1 METTERF
8 EKYVGQVFDGRYRI
22 QKIIGI
28 GGMAVVFEAED
39 FVMKRTVALKLLK
52 DEINNDVQS
61 VKRFINE
68 SRAVAMLN
76 HPNIVAIYDVTVK
89 DTEKYIVMEN
99 IRGITLKSY
108 MNRKGVLNIKEALSY
123 TEQIL
128 MALEHAHSKGIIH
141 RDIKPQ
147 NIMLLRNGTIK
158 VADFGIAKL
167 PDVNE
172 PQQDGQKKKAIGT
185 VYYISP
191 EQAVGKA
198 IDARSDLYSLGV
210 MLYEMVT
217 GKLPFNAEKPLSV
230 AMMQVHEKP
239 VPPSKL
245 NAAVPKGVEQ
255 LILCAMEKDPEKRYQ
270 DAKDMLR
277 AVTQLKNNPHAN
289 IKPPRKR
296 GEKEKEKKKER
307 QSHSMLPVIAG
318 VATAFMISF
327 SIAAFY
333 IFSQLITADEAQ
345 SAKEIE
351 VRDFVGMVW
360 SDTFA
365 QELDEKYYTFQI
377 EYQYSETEE
386 RGTILSQDPP
396 AGQSRKVIEGEQNC
410 AVVLYVS
417 QGCDEFPL
425 DDYTMEENRAV
436 RLELEERGLQYE
448 IVEQY
453 HDTILEGYVISTSPA
468 KGEMVRAGKTDSHSG
483 TMAGDKV
490 TLYVSKGQEIKET
503 QVPDLVGL
511 GEADAMRKLLESNL
525 ALGKVT
531 YVESELPNGTV
542 ISQSKNPLTTVPI
555 GSTKIDLT
563 VSLGKDS

>member
-1 METTERF
+1 MEATQRF

-61 VKRFINE
+61 VRRFINE

-89 DTEKYIVMEN
+89 DDLKYIVMEN

-108 MNRKGVLNIKEALSY
+108 MNRKGVLNVKEALSF

-172 PQQDGQKKKAIGT
+172 TQEEQNKKAIGT

-191 EQAVGKA
+191 EQASGKP

-217 GKLPFNAEKPLSV
+217 GRLPFRSEQLLNV
-230 AMMQVHEKP
+230 AKMQVNEKP
-239 VPPSKL
+239 VPPSKR

-255 LILCAMEKDPEKRYQ
+255 LILCAMEKDPAKRFQ
-270 DAKDMLR
+270 SAKEMLR
-277 AVTQLKNNPHAN
+277 VVTQLKNNPQAN
-289 IKPPRKR
+289 IKLLKHKP
-296 GEKEKEKKKER
+296 EKDKKKRPER
-307 QSHSMLPVIAG
+307 QSRSMLPVIAG
-318 VATAFMISF
+318 VATAFLITF

-333 IFSQLITADEAQ
+333 VFSQLIIGDEDSQAQ
-345 SAKEIE
+345 EIS
-351 VRDFVGMVW
+351 VRDFVGMTW
-360 SDTFA
+360 SDAFA
-365 QELDEKYYTFQI
+365 KDVGEDYYTFEVQ
-377 EYQYSETEE
+377 YQFSETEE
-386 RGTILSQDPP
+386 KGKILSQEPK
-396 AGQSRKVIEGEQNC
+396 AGESRKVIPGEQSC
-410 AVVLYVS
+410 KVTLYVS
-417 QGCDEFPL
+417 QGVDEFPL
-425 DDYTMEENRAV
+425 DDYSIEEYREV
-436 RLELEERGLQYE
+436 ELALDSRGLNYTVE
-448 IVEQY
+448 EQY
-453 HDTILEGYVISTSPA
+453 HDTIISGYVISTSPA
-468 KGEMVRAGKTDSHSG
+468 AGSSVK
-483 TMAGDKV
+483 AGDTI
-490 TLYVSKGQEIKET
+490 TLYVSLGQEVRNTI
-503 QVPDLVGL
+503 VPNVVGMGEREAMHTLL
-511 GEADAMRKLLESNL
+511 GNNIS
-525 ALGKVT
+525 LGKVT
-531 YVESELPNGTV
+531 YQQSDLPEGTV
-542 ISQSKNPLTTVPI
+542 ISQSKNPLTEVPI
-555 GSTKIDLT
+555 GSTKIDLV
-563 VSLGKDS
+563 VSAGNGTT

>member
-1 METTERF
+1 MEATQRF

-61 VKRFINE
+61 VRRFINE

-89 DTEKYIVMEN
+89 DDLKYIVMEN

-108 MNRKGVLNIKEALSY
+108 MNRKGVLNVKEALSF

-128 MALEHAHSKGIIH
+128 MALEHPHSKGIIH

-172 PQQDGQKKKAIGT
+172 TQEEQNKKAIGT

-191 EQAVGKA
+191 EQASGKP

-217 GKLPFNAEKPLSV
+217 GRLPFRSEQLLNV
-230 AMMQVHEKP
+230 AKMQVNEKP
-239 VPPSKL
+239 VPPSKR

-255 LILCAMEKDPEKRYQ
+255 LILCAMEKDPAKRFQ
-270 DAKDMLR
+270 SAKEMLR
-277 AVTQLKNNPHAN
+277 VVTQLKNNPQAN
-289 IKPPRKR
+289 IKLLKHKP
-296 GEKEKEKKKER
+296 EKDKKKRPER
-307 QSHSMLPVIAG
+307 QSRSMLPVIAG
-318 VATAFMISF
+318 VATAFLITF

-333 IFSQLITADEAQ
+333 VFSQLIIGDEDSQAQ
-345 SAKEIE
+345 EIS
-351 VRDFVGMVW
+351 VRDFVGMTW

-365 QELDEKYYTFQI
+365 KDVGEDYYTFEVQ
-377 EYQYSETEE
+377 YQFSETEE
-386 RGTILSQDPP
+386 KGKILSQEPK
-396 AGQSRKVIEGEQNC
+396 AGESRKVIPGEQSC
-410 AVVLYVS
+410 KVTLYVS
-417 QGCDEFPL
+417 QGVDEFPL
-425 DDYTMEENRAV
+425 DDYSIEEYREV
-436 RLELEERGLQYE
+436 ELALDSRGLNYTVE
-448 IVEQY
+448 EQY
-453 HDTILEGYVISTSPA
+453 HDTIISGYVISTSPA
-468 KGEMVRAGKTDSHSG
+468 AGSSVK
-483 TMAGDKV
+483 AGDTI
-490 TLYVSKGQEIKET
+490 TLYVSLGQEVRNTI
-503 QVPDLVGL
+503 VPNVVGMSEQEAMHTLL
-511 GEADAMRKLLESNL
+511 GNNIS
-525 ALGKVT
+525 LGKVT
-531 YVESELPNGTV
+531 YQQSDLPEGTV
-542 ISQSKNPLTTVPI
+542 ISQSKNPLTEVPI
-555 GSTKIDLT
+555 GSTKIDLV
-563 VSLGKDS
+563 VSAGNGTT

>member
-1 METTERF
+1 MEATQRF

-61 VKRFINE
+61 VRRFINE

-89 DTEKYIVMEN
+89 DDLKYIVMEN

-108 MNRKGVLNIKEALSY
+108 MNRKGVLNVKEALSF

-172 PQQDGQKKKAIGT
+172 TQEEQNKKAIGT

-191 EQAVGKA
+191 EQASGKP

-217 GKLPFNAEKPLSV
+217 GRLPFRSEQLLNV
-230 AMMQVHEKP
+230 AKMQVNEKP
-239 VPPSKL
+239 VPPSKR

-255 LILCAMEKDPEKRYQ
+255 LILCAMEKDPAKRFQ
-270 DAKDMLR
+270 SAKEMLR
-277 AVTQLKNNPHAN
+277 VVTQLKNNPQAN
-289 IKPPRKR
+289 IKLLKHKP
-296 GEKEKEKKKER
+296 EKDKKKRPER
-307 QSHSMLPVIAG
+307 QSRSMLPVIAG
-318 VATAFMISF
+318 VATAFLITF

-333 IFSQLITADEAQ
+333 VFSQLIIGDEDSQAQ
-345 SAKEIE
+345 EIS
-351 VRDFVGMVW
+351 VRDFVGMTW
-360 SDTFA
+360 SDMFA
-365 QELDEKYYTFQI
+365 KDVGEDYYTFEVQ
-377 EYQYSETEE
+377 YQFSETEE
-386 RGTILSQDPP
+386 KGKILSQEPK
-396 AGQSRKVIEGEQNC
+396 AGESRKVIPGEQSC
-410 AVVLYVS
+410 KVTLYVS
-417 QGCDEFPL
+417 QGVDEFPL
-425 DDYTMEENRAV
+425 DDYSIEEYREV
-436 RLELEERGLQYE
+436 ELALDSRGLNYTVE
-448 IVEQY
+448 EQY
-453 HDTILEGYVISTSPA
+453 HDTIISGYVISTSPA
-468 KGEMVRAGKTDSHSG
+468 AGSSVK
-483 TMAGDKV
+483 AGDTI
-490 TLYVSKGQEIKET
+490 TLYVSLGQEVRNTI
-503 QVPDLVGL
+503 VPNVVGMGEREAMHTLL
-511 GEADAMRKLLESNL
+511 GNNIS
-525 ALGKVT
+525 LGKVT
-531 YVESELPNGTV
+531 YQQSDLPEGTV
-542 ISQSKNPLTTVPI
+542 ISQSKNPLTEVPI
-555 GSTKIDLT
+555 GSTKIDLV
-563 VSLGKDS
+563 VSAGNGTT

>member
-1 METTERF
+1 MEATQRF

-61 VKRFINE
+61 VRRFINE

-89 DTEKYIVMEN
+89 DDLKYIVMEN

-108 MNRKGVLNIKEALSY
+108 MNRKGVLNVKEALSF

-172 PQQDGQKKKAIGT
+172 TQEEQNKKAIGT

-191 EQAVGKA
+191 EQASGKP

-217 GKLPFNAEKPLSV
+217 GRLPFRSEQLLNV
-230 AMMQVHEKP
+230 AKMQVNEKP
-239 VPPSKL
+239 VPPSKR

-255 LILCAMEKDPEKRYQ
+255 LILCAMEKDPAKRFQ
-270 DAKDMLR
+270 SAKEMLR
-277 AVTQLKNNPHAN
+277 VVTQLKNNPQAN
-289 IKPPRKR
+289 IKLLKHKP
-296 GEKEKEKKKER
+296 EKDKKKRPER
-307 QSHSMLPVIAG
+307 QSRSMLPVIAG
-318 VATAFMISF
+318 VATAFLITF

-333 IFSQLITADEAQ
+333 VFSQLIIGDEDSQAQ
-345 SAKEIE
+345 EIS
-351 VRDFVGMVW
+351 VRDFVGMTW
-360 SDTFA
+360 SDAFA
-365 QELDEKYYTFQI
+365 QDVGEDYYTFEVQ
-377 EYQYSETEE
+377 YQFSETEE
-386 RGTILSQDPP
+386 KGKILSQEPK
-396 AGQSRKVIEGEQNC
+396 AGESRKVIPGEQFC
-410 AVVLYVS
+410 QVTLYVS
-417 QGCDEFPL
+417 QGVDEFPL
-425 DDYTMEENRAV
+425 DDYSIEEYREV
-436 RLELEERGLQYE
+436 ELALDSRGLNYTVE
-448 IVEQY
+448 EQY
-453 HDTILEGYVISTSPA
+453 HDTIISGYVISTSPA
-468 KGEMVRAGKTDSHSG
+468 AGSSVK
-483 TMAGDKV
+483 AGDTI
-490 TLYVSKGQEIKET
+490 TLYVSLGQEVRNTI
-503 QVPDLVGL
+503 VPNVVGMGEREAMHTLL
-511 GEADAMRKLLESNL
+511 GNNIS
-525 ALGKVT
+525 LGKVT
-531 YVESELPNGTV
+531 YQQSDLPEGTV
-542 ISQSKNPLTTVPI
+542 ISQSKNPLTEVPI
-555 GSTKIDLT
+555 GSTKIDLV
-563 VSLGKDS
+563 VSAGNGTT

>member
-1 METTERF
+1 MEATQRF

-61 VKRFINE
+61 VRRFINE

-89 DTEKYIVMEN
+89 DDLKYIVMEN

-108 MNRKGVLNIKEALSY
+108 MNRKGVLNVKEALSF

-172 PQQDGQKKKAIGT
+172 TQEEQNKKAIGT

-191 EQAVGKA
+191 EQASGKP

-217 GKLPFNAEKPLSV
+217 GRLPFRSEQLLNV
-230 AMMQVHEKP
+230 AKMQVNEKP
-239 VPPSKL
+239 VPPSKR

-255 LILCAMEKDPEKRYQ
+255 LILCAMEKDPAKRFQ
-270 DAKDMLR
+270 SAKEMLR
-277 AVTQLKNNPHAN
+277 VVSQLKNNPQAN
-289 IKPPRKR
+289 IKLLKHKP
-296 GEKEKEKKKER
+296 EKDKKKRPER
-307 QSHSMLPVIAG
+307 QSRSMLPVIAG
-318 VATAFMISF
+318 VATAFLITF

-333 IFSQLITADEAQ
+333 VFSQLIIGDEDSQAQ
-345 SAKEIE
+345 EIS
-351 VRDFVGMVW
+351 VRDFVGMTW

-365 QELDEKYYTFQI
+365 KDVGEDYYTFEVQ
-377 EYQYSETEE
+377 YQFSETEE
-386 RGTILSQDPP
+386 KGKILSQEPK
-396 AGQSRKVIEGEQNC
+396 AGESRKVIPGEQFC
-410 AVVLYVS
+410 QVTLYVS
-417 QGCDEFPL
+417 QGVDEFKLEDYSIEEYREVELAL
-425 DDYTMEENRAV
+425 DS
-436 RLELEERGLQYE
+436 RGLNYTVE
-448 IVEQY
+448 EQY
-453 HDTILEGYVISTSPA
+453 HDTIISGYVISTSPA
-468 KGEMVRAGKTDSHSG
+468 AGSSVK
-483 TMAGDKV
+483 AGDTI
-490 TLYVSKGQEIKET
+490 TLYVSLGQEVRNTI
-503 QVPDLVGL
+503 VPNVVGMGEREAMHTLL
-511 GEADAMRKLLESNL
+511 GNNIS
-525 ALGKVT
+525 LGKVT
-531 YVESELPNGTV
+531 YQQSDLPEGTV
-542 ISQSKNPLTTVPI
+542 ISQSKNPLTEVPI
-555 GSTKIDLT
+555 GSTKIDLV
-563 VSLGKDS
+563 VSAGNGTT

>member
-1 METTERF
+1 MEATQRF

-61 VKRFINE
+61 VRRFINE

-89 DTEKYIVMEN
+89 DDLKYIVMEN

-108 MNRKGVLNIKEALSY
+108 MNRKGVLNVKEALSF

-172 PQQDGQKKKAIGT
+172 TQEEQNKKAIGT

-191 EQAVGKA
+191 EQASGKP

-217 GKLPFNAEKPLSV
+217 GRLPFRSEQLLNV
-230 AMMQVHEKP
+230 AKMQVNEKP
-239 VPPSKL
+239 VPPSKR

-255 LILCAMEKDPEKRYQ
+255 LILCAMEKDPAKRFQ
-270 DAKDMLR
+270 SAKEMLR
-277 AVTQLKNNPHAN
+277 VVTQLKNNPQAN
-289 IKPPRKR
+289 IKLLKHKP
-296 GEKEKEKKKER
+296 EKDKKKRPER
-307 QSHSMLPVIAG
+307 QSRSMLPVIAG
-318 VATAFMISF
+318 VATAFLITF

-333 IFSQLITADEAQ
+333 VFSQLIIGDEDSQAQ
-345 SAKEIE
+345 EIS
-351 VRDFVGMVW
+351 VRDFVGMTW
-360 SDTFA
+360 SDAFA
-365 QELDEKYYTFQI
+365 QDVGEDYYTFEVQ
-377 EYQYSETEE
+377 YQFSETEE
-386 RGTILSQDPP
+386 KGKILSQEPK
-396 AGQSRKVIEGEQNC
+396 AGESRKVIPGEQFC
-410 AVVLYVS
+410 QVTLYVS
-417 QGCDEFPL
+417 QGVDEFKLEDYSIEEYREVELAL
-425 DDYTMEENRAV
+425 DS
-436 RLELEERGLQYE
+436 RGLNYTVE
-448 IVEQY
+448 EQY
-453 HDTILEGYVISTSPA
+453 HDTIISGYVISTSPA
-468 KGEMVRAGKTDSHSG
+468 AGSSVK
-483 TMAGDKV
+483 AGDTI
-490 TLYVSKGQEIKET
+490 TLYVSLGQEVRNTI
-503 QVPDLVGL
+503 VPNVVGMGEREAMHTLL
-511 GEADAMRKLLESNL
+511 GNNIS
-525 ALGKVT
+525 LGKVT
-531 YVESELPNGTV
+531 YQQSDLPEGTV
-542 ISQSKNPLTTVPI
+542 ISQSKNPLTEVPI
-555 GSTKIDLT
+555 GSTKIDLV
-563 VSLGKDS
+563 VSAGNSTT

>member
-1 METTERF
+1 MEATQRF

-61 VKRFINE
+61 VRRFINE

-89 DTEKYIVMEN
+89 DDLKYIVMEN

-108 MNRKGVLNIKEALSY
+108 MNRKGVLNVKEALSF

-172 PQQDGQKKKAIGT
+172 TQEEQNKKAIGT

-191 EQAVGKA
+191 EQASGKP

-217 GKLPFNAEKPLSV
+217 GRLPFRSEQLLNV
-230 AMMQVHEKP
+230 AKMQVNEKP
-239 VPPSKL
+239 VPPSKR

-255 LILCAMEKDPEKRYQ
+255 LILCAMEKDPAKRFQ
-270 DAKDMLR
+270 SAKEMLR
-277 AVTQLKNNPHAN
+277 VVTQLKNNPQAN
-289 IKPPRKR
+289 IKLLKHKP
-296 GEKEKEKKKER
+296 EKDKKKRPER
-307 QSHSMLPVIAG
+307 QSRSMLPVIAG
-318 VATAFMISF
+318 VATAFLITF

-333 IFSQLITADEAQ
+333 VFSQLIIGDEDSQAQ
-345 SAKEIE
+345 EIS
-351 VRDFVGMVW
+351 VRDFVGMTW

-365 QELDEKYYTFQI
+365 KDVGEDYYTFEVQ
-377 EYQYSETEE
+377 YQFNETEE
-386 RGTILSQDPP
+386 KGKILSQEPK
-396 AGQSRKVIEGEQNC
+396 AGESRKVIPGEQSC
-410 AVVLYVS
+410 KVTLYVS
-417 QGCDEFPL
+417 QGVDEFPL
-425 DDYTMEENRAV
+425 DDYSIEEYREV
-436 RLELEERGLQYE
+436 ELALDSRGLNYTVE
-448 IVEQY
+448 EQY
-453 HDTILEGYVISTSPA
+453 HDTIISGYVISTSPA
-468 KGEMVRAGKTDSHSG
+468 AGSSVK
-483 TMAGDKV
+483 AGDTI
-490 TLYVSKGQEIKET
+490 TLYVSLGQEVRNTI
-503 QVPDLVGL
+503 VPDVVGM
-511 GEADAMRKLLESNL
+511 GEQEAMRTLLGNNIS
-525 ALGKVT
+525 LGKVT
-531 YVESELPNGTV
+531 YQQSDLPEGTV
-542 ISQSKNPLTTVPI
+542 ISQSKNPLTEVPI
-555 GSTKIDLT
+555 GSTKIDLV
-563 VSLGKDS
+563 VSAGNGTT

>member
-1 METTERF
+1 MEATQRF

-61 VKRFINE
+61 VRRFINE

-89 DTEKYIVMEN
+89 DDLKYIVMEN

-108 MNRKGVLNIKEALSY
+108 MNRKGVLNVKEALSF

-172 PQQDGQKKKAIGT
+172 TQEEQNKKAIGT

-191 EQAVGKA
+191 EQASGKP
-198 IDARSDLYSLGV
+198 IDARSDSYSLGV

-217 GKLPFNAEKPLSV
+217 GRLPFRSEQLLNV
-230 AMMQVHEKP
+230 AKMQVNEKP
-239 VPPSKL
+239 VPPSKR

-255 LILCAMEKDPEKRYQ
+255 LILCAMEKDPAKRFQ
-270 DAKDMLR
+270 SAKEMLR
-277 AVTQLKNNPHAN
+277 VVTQLKNNPQAN
-289 IKPPRKR
+289 IKLLKHKP
-296 GEKEKEKKKER
+296 EKDKKKRPER
-307 QSHSMLPVIAG
+307 QSRSMLPVIAG
-318 VATAFMISF
+318 VATAFLITF

-333 IFSQLITADEAQ
+333 VFSQLIIGDEDSQAQ
-345 SAKEIE
+345 EIS
-351 VRDFVGMVW
+351 VRDFVGMTW

-365 QELDEKYYTFQI
+365 KDVGEDYYTFEVQ
-377 EYQYSETEE
+377 YQFSETEE
-386 RGTILSQDPP
+386 KGKILSQEPK
-396 AGQSRKVIEGEQNC
+396 AGESRKVIPGEQSC
-410 AVVLYVS
+410 KVTLYVS
-417 QGCDEFPL
+417 QGVDEFPL
-425 DDYTMEENRAV
+425 DDYSIEEYREV
-436 RLELEERGLQYE
+436 ELALDSRGLNYTVE
-448 IVEQY
+448 EQY
-453 HDTILEGYVISTSPA
+453 HDTIISGYVISTSPA
-468 KGEMVRAGKTDSHSG
+468 AGSSVK
-483 TMAGDKV
+483 AGDTI
-490 TLYVSKGQEIKET
+490 TLYVSLGQEVRNTI
-503 QVPDLVGL
+503 VPNVVGMGEREAMHTLL
-511 GEADAMRKLLESNL
+511 GNNIS
-525 ALGKVT
+525 LGKVT
-531 YVESELPNGTV
+531 YQQSDLPEGTV
-542 ISQSKNPLTTVPI
+542 ISQSKNPLTEVPI
-555 GSTKIDLT
+555 GSTKIDLV
-563 VSLGKDS
+563 VSAGNGTT

>member
-1 METTERF
+1 MEATQRF

-61 VKRFINE
+61 VRRFINE

-89 DTEKYIVMEN
+89 DDLKYIVMEN

-108 MNRKGVLNIKEALSY
+108 MNRKGVLNVKEALSF

-172 PQQDGQKKKAIGT
+172 TQEEQNKKAIGT

-191 EQAVGKA
+191 EQASGKP

-217 GKLPFNAEKPLSV
+217 GRLPFRSEQLLNV
-230 AMMQVHEKP
+230 AKMQVNEKP
-239 VPPSKL
+239 VPPSKR

-255 LILCAMEKDPEKRYQ
+255 LILCAMEKDPAKRFQ
-270 DAKDMLR
+270 SAKEMLR
-277 AVTQLKNNPHAN
+277 VVTQLKNNPQAN
-289 IKPPRKR
+289 IKLLKHKP
-296 GEKEKEKKKER
+296 EKDKKKRPER
-307 QSHSMLPVIAG
+307 QSRSMLPVIAG
-318 VATAFMISF
+318 VATAFLITF

-333 IFSQLITADEAQ
+333 VFSQLIIGDEDSQAQ
-345 SAKEIE
+345 EIS
-351 VRDFVGMVW
+351 VRDFVGMTW
-360 SDTFA
+360 SDAFA
-365 QELDEKYYTFQI
+365 QDVGEDYYTFEVQ
-377 EYQYSETEE
+377 YQFSETEE
-386 RGTILSQDPP
+386 KGKILSQEPK
-396 AGQSRKVIEGEQNC
+396 AGESRKVIPGEQFC
-410 AVVLYVS
+410 QVTLYVS
-417 QGCDEFPL
+417 QGVDEFKLEDYSIEEYREVELAL
-425 DDYTMEENRAV
+425 DS
-436 RLELEERGLQYE
+436 RGLNYTVE
-448 IVEQY
+448 EQY
-453 HDTILEGYVISTSPA
+453 HDTIISGYVISTSPA
-468 KGEMVRAGKTDSHSG
+468 AGSSVK
-483 TMAGDKV
+483 AGD
-490 TLYVSKGQEIKET
+490 TIILYVSLGQEVRNTI
-503 QVPDLVGL
+503 VPNVVGMGEREAMHTLL
-511 GEADAMRKLLESNL
+511 GNNIS
-525 ALGKVT
+525 LGKVT
-531 YVESELPNGTV
+531 YQQSDLPEGTV
-542 ISQSKNPLTTVPI
+542 ISQSKNPLTEVPI
-555 GSTKIDLT
+555 GSTKIDLV
-563 VSLGKDS
+563 VSAGNGTT

>member
-1 METTERF
+1 MEATQRF

-61 VKRFINE
+61 VRRFINE

-89 DTEKYIVMEN
+89 DDLKYIVMEN

-108 MNRKGVLNIKEALSY
+108 MNRKGVLNVKEALSF

-172 PQQDGQKKKAIGT
+172 TQEEQNKKAIGT

-191 EQAVGKA
+191 EQASGKP

-217 GKLPFNAEKPLSV
+217 GRLPFRSEQLLNV
-230 AMMQVHEKP
+230 AKMQVNEKP
-239 VPPSKL
+239 VPPSKR

-255 LILCAMEKDPEKRYQ
+255 LILCAMEKDPAKRFQ
-270 DAKDMLR
+270 SAKEMLR
-277 AVTQLKNNPHAN
+277 VVTQLKNNPQAN
-289 IKPPRKR
+289 IKLLKHKP
-296 GEKEKEKKKER
+296 EKDKKKRPER
-307 QSHSMLPVIAG
+307 QSRSMLPVIAG
-318 VATAFMISF
+318 VATAFLITF

-333 IFSQLITADEAQ
+333 VFSQLIIGDEDSQAQ
-345 SAKEIE
+345 EIS
-351 VRDFVGMVW
+351 VRDFVGMTW

-365 QELDEKYYTFQI
+365 KDVGEDYYTFEVQ
-377 EYQYSETEE
+377 YQFSETEE
-386 RGTILSQDPP
+386 KGKILSQEPK
-396 AGQSRKVIEGEQNC
+396 AGESRKVIPGEQSC
-410 AVVLYVS
+410 KVTLYVS
-417 QGCDEFPL
+417 QGVDEFPL
-425 DDYTMEENRAV
+425 DDYSIEEYREV
-436 RLELEERGLQYE
+436 ELALDSRGLNYTVE
-448 IVEQY
+448 EQY
-453 HDTILEGYVISTSPA
+453 HDTIISGYVISTSPA
-468 KGEMVRAGKTDSHSG
+468 AGSSVK
-483 TMAGDKV
+483 AGDTI
-490 TLYVSKGQEIKET
+490 TLYVSLGQEVRNTI
-503 QVPDLVGL
+503 VPNVVGMGEREAMHTLL
-511 GEADAMRKLLESNL
+511 GNNIS
-525 ALGKVT
+525 LGKVT
-531 YVESELPNGTV
+531 YQQSDLPEGTV
-542 ISQSKNPLTTVPI
+542 ISQSKNPLTEVPI
-555 GSTKIDLT
+555 GSTKIDLV
-563 VSLGKDS
+563 VSAGNGTT

>member
-1 METTERF
+1 MEATQRF

-61 VKRFINE
+61 VRRFINE

-89 DTEKYIVMEN
+89 DDLKYIVMEN

-108 MNRKGVLNIKEALSY
+108 MNRKGVLNVKEALSF

-172 PQQDGQKKKAIGT
+172 TQEEQNKKAIGT

-191 EQAVGKA
+191 EQASGKP

-217 GKLPFNAEKPLSV
+217 GRLPFRSEQLLNV
-230 AMMQVHEKP
+230 AKMQVNEKP
-239 VPPSKL
+239 VPPSKR

-255 LILCAMEKDPEKRYQ
+255 LILCAMEKDPAKRFQ
-270 DAKDMLR
+270 SAKEMLR
-277 AVTQLKNNPHAN
+277 VVTQLKNNPQAN
-289 IKPPRKR
+289 IKLLKHKP
-296 GEKEKEKKKER
+296 EKDKKKRPER
-307 QSHSMLPVIAG
+307 QSRSMLPVIAG
-318 VATAFMISF
+318 VATAFLITF

-333 IFSQLITADEAQ
+333 VFSQLIIGDEDSQAQ
-345 SAKEIE
+345 EIS
-351 VRDFVGMVW
+351 VRDFVGMTW

-365 QELDEKYYTFQI
+365 KDVGEDYYTFEVQ
-377 EYQYSETEE
+377 YQFSETEE
-386 RGTILSQDPP
+386 KGKILSQEPK
-396 AGQSRKVIEGEQNC
+396 AGESRKVIPGEQFC
-410 AVVLYVS
+410 QVTLYVS
-417 QGCDEFPL
+417 QGVDEFKLEDYSIEEYREVELAL
-425 DDYTMEENRAV
+425 DS
-436 RLELEERGLQYE
+436 RGLNYTVE
-448 IVEQY
+448 EQY
-453 HDTILEGYVISTSPA
+453 HDTIISGYVISTSPA
-468 KGEMVRAGKTDSHSG
+468 AGSSVK
-483 TMAGDKV
+483 AGDTI
-490 TLYVSKGQEIKET
+490 TLYVSLGQEVRNTI
-503 QVPDLVGL
+503 VPNVVGMGEREAMHTLL
-511 GEADAMRKLLESNL
+511 GNNIS
-525 ALGKVT
+525 LGKVT
-531 YVESELPNGTV
+531 YQQSDLPEGTV
-542 ISQSKNPLTTVPI
+542 ISQSKNPLTEVPI
-555 GSTKIDLT
+555 GSTKIDLV
-563 VSLGKDS
+563 VSAGNGTT

>member
-1 METTERF
+1 MEATQRF

-61 VKRFINE
+61 VRRFINE

-89 DTEKYIVMEN
+89 DDLKYIVMEN

-108 MNRKGVLNIKEALSY
+108 MNRKGVLNVKEALSF

-172 PQQDGQKKKAIGT
+172 TQEEQNKKAIGT

-191 EQAVGKA
+191 EQASGKP

-217 GKLPFNAEKPLSV
+217 GRLPFRSEQLLNV
-230 AMMQVHEKP
+230 AKMQVNEKP
-239 VPPSKL
+239 VPPSKR

-255 LILCAMEKDPEKRYQ
+255 LILCAMEKDPAKRFQ
-270 DAKDMLR
+270 SAKEMLR
-277 AVTQLKNNPHAN
+277 VVTQLKNNPQAN
-289 IKPPRKR
+289 IKLLK
-296 GEKEKEKKKER
+296 
-307 QSHSMLPVIAG
+307 HSC
-318 VATAFMISF
+318 
-327 SIAAFY
+327 
-333 IFSQLITADEAQ
+333 
-345 SAKEIE
+345 
-351 VRDFVGMVW
+351 W
-360 SDTFA
+360 
-365 QELDEKYYTFQI
+365 QE
-377 EYQYSETEE
+377 S
-386 RGTILSQDPP
+386 S
-396 AGQSRKVIEGEQNC
+396 
-410 AVVLYVS
+410 
-417 QGCDEFPL
+417 
-425 DDYTMEENRAV
+425 
-436 RLELEERGLQYE
+436 
-448 IVEQY
+448 
-453 HDTILEGYVISTSPA
+453 
-468 KGEMVRAGKTDSHSG
+468 
-483 TMAGDKV
+483 
-490 TLYVSKGQEIKET
+490 
-503 QVPDLVGL
+503 
-511 GEADAMRKLLESNL
+511 
-525 ALGKVT
+525 
-531 YVESELPNGTV
+531 
-542 ISQSKNPLTTVPI
+542 
-555 GSTKIDLT
+555 
-563 VSLGKDS
+563 

>member
-1 METTERF
+1 MEATQRF

-61 VKRFINE
+61 VRRFINE

-89 DTEKYIVMEN
+89 DDLKYIVMEN

-108 MNRKGVLNIKEALSY
+108 MNRKGVLNVKEALSF

-172 PQQDGQKKKAIGT
+172 TQEEQNKKAIGT

-191 EQAVGKA
+191 EQASGKP

-217 GKLPFNAEKPLSV
+217 GRLPFRSEQLLNV
-230 AMMQVHEKP
+230 AKMQVNEKP
-239 VPPSKL
+239 VPPSKR

-255 LILCAMEKDPEKRYQ
+255 LILCAMEKDPAKRFQ
-270 DAKDMLR
+270 SAKEMLR
-277 AVTQLKNNPHAN
+277 VVTQLKNNPQAN
-289 IKPPRKR
+289 IKLLKHKP
-296 GEKEKEKKKER
+296 EKDKKKRPER
-307 QSHSMLPVIAG
+307 QSRSMLPVIAG
-318 VATAFMISF
+318 VATAFLITF

-333 IFSQLITADEAQ
+333 VFSQLIIGDEDSQAQ
-345 SAKEIE
+345 EIS
-351 VRDFVGMVW
+351 VRDFVGMTW
-360 SDTFA
+360 SDAFA
-365 QELDEKYYTFQI
+365 QDVGEDYYTFEVQ
-377 EYQYSETEE
+377 YQFSETEE
-386 RGTILSQDPP
+386 KGKILSQEPK
-396 AGQSRKVIEGEQNC
+396 AGESRKVIPGEQFC
-410 AVVLYVS
+410 QVTLYVS
-417 QGCDEFPL
+417 QGVDEFKLEDYSIEEYREVELAL
-425 DDYTMEENRAV
+425 DS
-436 RLELEERGLQYE
+436 RGLNYTVE
-448 IVEQY
+448 EQY
-453 HDTILEGYVISTSPA
+453 HDTIISGYVISTSPA
-468 KGEMVRAGKTDSHSG
+468 AGSSVK
-483 TMAGDKV
+483 AGDTI
-490 TLYVSKGQEIKET
+490 TLYVSLGQEVRNTI
-503 QVPDLVGL
+503 VPNVVGMGEREAMHTLL
-511 GEADAMRKLLESNL
+511 GNNIS
-525 ALGKVT
+525 LGKVT
-531 YVESELPNGTV
+531 YQQSDLPEGTV
-542 ISQSKNPLTTVPI
+542 ISQSKNPLTEVPI
-555 GSTKIDLT
+555 GSTKIDLV
-563 VSLGKDS
+563 VSAGNGTT

>member
-1 METTERF
+1 MEATQRF

-61 VKRFINE
+61 VRRFINE

-89 DTEKYIVMEN
+89 DDLKYIVMEN

-108 MNRKGVLNIKEALSY
+108 MNRKGVLNVKEALSF

-172 PQQDGQKKKAIGT
+172 TQEEQNKKAIGT

-191 EQAVGKA
+191 EQASGKP

-217 GKLPFNAEKPLSV
+217 GRLPFRSEQLLNV
-230 AMMQVHEKP
+230 AKMQVNEKP
-239 VPPSKL
+239 VPPSKR

-255 LILCAMEKDPEKRYQ
+255 LILCAMEKDPAKRFQ
-270 DAKDMLR
+270 SAKEMLR
-277 AVTQLKNNPHAN
+277 VVTQLKNNPQAN
-289 IKPPRKR
+289 IKLLKHKP
-296 GEKEKEKKKER
+296 EKDKKKRPER
-307 QSHSMLPVIAG
+307 QSRSMLPVIAG
-318 VATAFMISF
+318 VATAFLITF

-333 IFSQLITADEAQ
+333 VFSQLIIGDEDSQAQ
-345 SAKEIE
+345 EIS
-351 VRDFVGMVW
+351 VRDFVGMTW
-360 SDTFA
+360 SDAFA
-365 QELDEKYYTFQI
+365 KDVGEDYYTFEVQ
-377 EYQYSETEE
+377 YQFSETEE
-386 RGTILSQDPP
+386 KGKILSQEPK
-396 AGQSRKVIEGEQNC
+396 AGESRKVIPGEQSC
-410 AVVLYVS
+410 KVTLYVS
-417 QGCDEFPL
+417 QGVDEFPL
-425 DDYTMEENRAV
+425 DDYSIEEYREV
-436 RLELEERGLQYE
+436 ELALDSRGLNYTVE
-448 IVEQY
+448 EQY
-453 HDTILEGYVISTSPA
+453 HDTIISGYVISTSPA
-468 KGEMVRAGKTDSHSG
+468 AGSSVK
-483 TMAGDKV
+483 AGDTI
-490 TLYVSKGQEIKET
+490 TLYVSLGQEVRNTI
-503 QVPDLVGL
+503 VPNVVGMGEQEAMHTLL
-511 GEADAMRKLLESNL
+511 GNNIS
-525 ALGKVT
+525 LGKVT
-531 YVESELPNGTV
+531 YQQSDLPEGTV
-542 ISQSKNPLTTVPI
+542 ISQSKNPLTEVPI
-555 GSTKIDLT
+555 GSTKIDLV
-563 VSLGKDS
+563 VSAGNGTT

>member
-1 METTERF
+1 MEATQRF

-61 VKRFINE
+61 VRRFINE

-89 DTEKYIVMEN
+89 DDLKYIVMEN

-108 MNRKGVLNIKEALSY
+108 MNRKGVLNVKEALSF

-172 PQQDGQKKKAIGT
+172 TQEEQNKKAIGT

-191 EQAVGKA
+191 EQASGKP

-217 GKLPFNAEKPLSV
+217 GRLPFRSEQLLNV
-230 AMMQVHEKP
+230 AKMQVNEKP
-239 VPPSKL
+239 VPPSKR

-255 LILCAMEKDPEKRYQ
+255 LILCAMEKDPAKRFQ
-270 DAKDMLR
+270 SAKEMLR
-277 AVTQLKNNPHAN
+277 VVTQLKNNPQAN
-289 IKPPRKR
+289 IKLLKHKP
-296 GEKEKEKKKER
+296 EKDKKKRPER
-307 QSHSMLPVIAG
+307 QSRSMLPVIAG
-318 VATAFMISF
+318 VATAFLITF

-333 IFSQLITADEAQ
+333 VFSQLIIGDEDSQAQ
-345 SAKEIE
+345 EIS
-351 VRDFVGMVW
+351 VRNFVGMTW

-365 QELDEKYYTFQI
+365 KDVGEDYYTFEVQ
-377 EYQYSETEE
+377 YQFNETEE
-386 RGTILSQDPP
+386 KGKILSQEPK
-396 AGQSRKVIEGEQNC
+396 AGESRKVIPGEQSC
-410 AVVLYVS
+410 KVTLYVS
-417 QGCDEFPL
+417 QGVDEFPL
-425 DDYTMEENRAV
+425 DDYSIEEYREV
-436 RLELEERGLQYE
+436 ELALDSRGLNYTVE
-448 IVEQY
+448 EQY
-453 HDTILEGYVISTSPA
+453 HDTIISGYVISTSPA
-468 KGEMVRAGKTDSHSG
+468 AGSSVK
-483 TMAGDKV
+483 AGDTI
-490 TLYVSKGQEIKET
+490 TLYVSLGQEVRNTI
-503 QVPDLVGL
+503 VPDVVGM
-511 GEADAMRKLLESNL
+511 GEQEAMRTLLGNNIS
-525 ALGKVT
+525 LGKVT
-531 YVESELPNGTV
+531 YQQSDLPEGTV
-542 ISQSKNPLTTVPI
+542 ISQSKNPLTEVPI
-555 GSTKIDLT
+555 GSTKIDLV
-563 VSLGKDS
+563 VSAGNGTT

>member
-1 METTERF
+1 MEATQRF

-61 VKRFINE
+61 VRRFINE

-89 DTEKYIVMEN
+89 DDLKYIVMEN

-108 MNRKGVLNIKEALSY
+108 MNRKGVLNVKEALSF

-172 PQQDGQKKKAIGT
+172 TQEEQNKKAIGT

-191 EQAVGKA
+191 EQASGKP

-217 GKLPFNAEKPLSV
+217 GRLPFRSEQLLNV
-230 AMMQVHEKP
+230 AKMQVNEKP
-239 VPPSKL
+239 VPPSKR

-255 LILCAMEKDPEKRYQ
+255 LILCAMEKDPAKRFQ
-270 DAKDMLR
+270 SAKEMLR
-277 AVTQLKNNPHAN
+277 VVTQLKNNPQAN
-289 IKPPRKR
+289 IKLLKHKP
-296 GEKEKEKKKER
+296 EKDKKKRPER
-307 QSHSMLPVIAG
+307 QSRSMLPVIAG
-318 VATAFMISF
+318 VATAFLITF

-333 IFSQLITADEAQ
+333 VFSQLIIGDEDSQAQ
-345 SAKEIE
+345 EIS
-351 VRDFVGMVW
+351 VRDFVGMTW

-365 QELDEKYYTFQI
+365 KDVGEDYYTFEVQ
-377 EYQYSETEE
+377 YQFSETEE
-386 RGTILSQDPP
+386 KGKILSQEPK
-396 AGQSRKVIEGEQNC
+396 AGESRKVIPGEQSC
-410 AVVLYVS
+410 KVTLYVS
-417 QGCDEFPL
+417 QGVDEFPL
-425 DDYTMEENRAV
+425 DDYSIEEYREV
-436 RLELEERGLQYE
+436 ELALDSRGLNYTVE
-448 IVEQY
+448 EQY
-453 HDTILEGYVISTSPA
+453 HDTIISGYVISTSPA
-468 KGEMVRAGKTDSHSG
+468 AGSSVK
-483 TMAGDKV
+483 AGDTI
-490 TLYVSKGQEIKET
+490 TLYVSLGQEVRNTI
-503 QVPDLVGL
+503 VPNVVGMSEQEAMHTLL
-511 GEADAMRKLLESNL
+511 GNNIS
-525 ALGKVT
+525 LGKVT
-531 YVESELPNGTV
+531 YQQSDLPEGTV
-542 ISQSKNPLTTVPI
+542 ISQSKNPLTEVPI
-555 GSTKIDLT
+555 GSTKIDLV
-563 VSLGKDS
+563 VSAGNSTT

>member
-1 METTERF
+1 MEATQRF

-61 VKRFINE
+61 VRRFINE

-89 DTEKYIVMEN
+89 DDLKYIVMEN

-108 MNRKGVLNIKEALSY
+108 MNRKGVLNVKEALSF

-172 PQQDGQKKKAIGT
+172 TQEEQNKKAIGT

-191 EQAVGKA
+191 EQASGKP

-217 GKLPFNAEKPLSV
+217 GRLPFRSEQLLNV
-230 AMMQVHEKP
+230 AKMQVNEKP
-239 VPPSKL
+239 VPPSKR

-255 LILCAMEKDPEKRYQ
+255 LILCAMEKDPAKRFQ
-270 DAKDMLR
+270 SAKEMLR
-277 AVTQLKNNPHAN
+277 VVTQLKNNPQAN
-289 IKPPRKR
+289 IKLLKHKP
-296 GEKEKEKKKER
+296 EKDKKKRPER
-307 QSHSMLPVIAG
+307 QSRSMLPVIAG
-318 VATAFMISF
+318 VATAFLITF

-333 IFSQLITADEAQ
+333 VFSQLIIGDEDSQAQ
-345 SAKEIE
+345 EIS
-351 VRDFVGMVW
+351 VRDFVGMTW

-365 QELDEKYYTFQI
+365 QDVGEDYYTFEVQ
-377 EYQYSETEE
+377 YQFSETEE
-386 RGTILSQDPP
+386 KGKILSQEPK
-396 AGQSRKVIEGEQNC
+396 AGESRKVIPGEQSC
-410 AVVLYVS
+410 KVTLYVS
-417 QGCDEFPL
+417 QGVDEFPL
-425 DDYTMEENRAV
+425 DDYSIEEYREV
-436 RLELEERGLQYE
+436 ELALDSRGLNYTVE
-448 IVEQY
+448 EQY
-453 HDTILEGYVISTSPA
+453 HDTIISGYVISTSPA
-468 KGEMVRAGKTDSHSG
+468 AGSSVK
-483 TMAGDKV
+483 AGDTI
-490 TLYVSKGQEIKET
+490 TLYVSLGQEVRNTI
-503 QVPDLVGL
+503 VPNVVGMGEQEAMHTLL
-511 GEADAMRKLLESNL
+511 GNNIS
-525 ALGKVT
+525 LGKVT
-531 YVESELPNGTV
+531 YQQSDLPEGTV
-542 ISQSKNPLTTVPI
+542 ISQSKNPLTEVPI
-555 GSTKIDLT
+555 GSTKIDLV
-563 VSLGKDS
+563 VSAGNSTT

>member
-1 METTERF
+1 MEATQRF

-61 VKRFINE
+61 VRRFINE
-68 SRAVAMLN
+68 SRTVAMLN

-89 DTEKYIVMEN
+89 DDLKYIVMEN

-108 MNRKGVLNIKEALSY
+108 MNRKGVLNVKEALSF

-172 PQQDGQKKKAIGT
+172 TQEEQNKKAIGT

-191 EQAVGKA
+191 EQASGKP

-217 GKLPFNAEKPLSV
+217 GRLPFRSEQLLNV
-230 AMMQVHEKP
+230 AKMQVNEKP
-239 VPPSKL
+239 VPPSKR

-255 LILCAMEKDPEKRYQ
+255 LILCAMEKDPAKRFQ
-270 DAKDMLR
+270 SAKEMLR
-277 AVTQLKNNPHAN
+277 VVTQLKNNPQAN
-289 IKPPRKR
+289 IKLLKHKP
-296 GEKEKEKKKER
+296 EKDKKKRPER
-307 QSHSMLPVIAG
+307 QSRSMLPVIAG
-318 VATAFMISF
+318 VATAFLITF

-333 IFSQLITADEAQ
+333 VFSQLIIGDEDSQAQ
-345 SAKEIE
+345 EIS
-351 VRDFVGMVW
+351 VRDFVGMTW
-360 SDTFA
+360 SDAFA
-365 QELDEKYYTFQI
+365 KDVGEDYYTFEVQ
-377 EYQYSETEE
+377 YQFSETEE
-386 RGTILSQDPP
+386 KGKILSQEPK
-396 AGQSRKVIEGEQNC
+396 AGESRKVIPGEQSC
-410 AVVLYVS
+410 KVTLYVS
-417 QGCDEFPL
+417 QGVDEFPL
-425 DDYTMEENRAV
+425 DDYSIEEYREV
-436 RLELEERGLQYE
+436 ELALDSRGLNYTVE
-448 IVEQY
+448 EQY
-453 HDTILEGYVISTSPA
+453 HDTIISGYVISTSPA
-468 KGEMVRAGKTDSHSG
+468 AGSSVK
-483 TMAGDKV
+483 AGDTI
-490 TLYVSKGQEIKET
+490 TLYVSLGQEVRNTI
-503 QVPDLVGL
+503 VPNVVGMGEQEAMHTLL
-511 GEADAMRKLLESNL
+511 GNNIS
-525 ALGKVT
+525 LGKVT
-531 YVESELPNGTV
+531 YQQSDLPEGTV
-542 ISQSKNPLTTVPI
+542 ISQSKNPLTEVPI
-555 GSTKIDLT
+555 GSTKIDLV
-563 VSLGKDS
+563 VSAGNGTT

>member
-1 METTERF
+1 MEATQRF

-61 VKRFINE
+61 VRRFINE

-89 DTEKYIVMEN
+89 DDLKYIVMEN

-108 MNRKGVLNIKEALSY
+108 MNRKGVLNVKEALSF

-172 PQQDGQKKKAIGT
+172 TQEEQNKKAIGT

-191 EQAVGKA
+191 EQASGKP

-217 GKLPFNAEKPLSV
+217 GRLPFRSEQLLNV
-230 AMMQVHEKP
+230 AKMQVNEKP
-239 VPPSKL
+239 VPPSKR

-255 LILCAMEKDPEKRYQ
+255 LILCAMEKDPAKRFQ
-270 DAKDMLR
+270 SAKEMLR
-277 AVTQLKNNPHAN
+277 VVAQLKNNPQAN
-289 IKPPRKR
+289 IKLLKHKP
-296 GEKEKEKKKER
+296 EKDKKKRPER
-307 QSHSMLPVIAG
+307 QSRSMLPVIAG
-318 VATAFMISF
+318 VATAFLITF

-333 IFSQLITADEAQ
+333 VFSQLIIGDEDSQAQ
-345 SAKEIE
+345 EIS
-351 VRDFVGMVW
+351 VRDFVGMTW

-365 QELDEKYYTFQI
+365 KDVGEDYYTFEVQ
-377 EYQYSETEE
+377 YQFSETEE
-386 RGTILSQDPP
+386 KGKILSQEPK
-396 AGQSRKVIEGEQNC
+396 AGESRKVIPGEQSC
-410 AVVLYVS
+410 KVTLYVS
-417 QGCDEFPL
+417 QGVDEFPL
-425 DDYTMEENRAV
+425 DDYSIEEYREV
-436 RLELEERGLQYE
+436 ELALDSRGLNYTVE
-448 IVEQY
+448 EQY
-453 HDTILEGYVISTSPA
+453 HDTIISGYVISTSPA
-468 KGEMVRAGKTDSHSG
+468 AGSSVK
-483 TMAGDKV
+483 AGDTI
-490 TLYVSKGQEIKET
+490 TLYVSLGQEVRNTI
-503 QVPDLVGL
+503 VPNVVGMGEQEAMHTLL
-511 GEADAMRKLLESNL
+511 GNNIS
-525 ALGKVT
+525 LGKVT
-531 YVESELPNGTV
+531 YQQSDLPEGTV
-542 ISQSKNPLTTVPI
+542 ISQSKNPLTEVPI
-555 GSTKIDLT
+555 GSTKIDLV
-563 VSLGKDS
+563 VSAGNSTT

>member
-1 METTERF
+1 MEATQRF

-61 VKRFINE
+61 VRRFINE

-89 DTEKYIVMEN
+89 DDLKYIVMEN

-108 MNRKGVLNIKEALSY
+108 MNRKGVLNVKEALSF

-172 PQQDGQKKKAIGT
+172 TQEEQNKKAIGT

-191 EQAVGKA
+191 EQASGKP

-217 GKLPFNAEKPLSV
+217 GRLPFRSEQLLNV
-230 AMMQVHEKP
+230 AKMQVNEKP
-239 VPPSKL
+239 VPPSKR

-255 LILCAMEKDPEKRYQ
+255 LILCAMEKDPAKRFQ
-270 DAKDMLR
+270 SAKEMLR
-277 AVTQLKNNPHAN
+277 VVTQLKNNPQAN
-289 IKPPRKR
+289 IKLLKHKP
-296 GEKEKEKKKER
+296 EKDKKKRPER

-318 VATAFMISF
+318 VATAFLITF

-333 IFSQLITADEAQ
+333 VFSQLIIGDEDSQAQ
-345 SAKEIE
+345 EIS
-351 VRDFVGMVW
+351 VRDFVGMTW

-365 QELDEKYYTFQI
+365 KDVGEDYYTFEVQ
-377 EYQYSETEE
+377 YQFSETEE
-386 RGTILSQDPP
+386 KGKILSQEPK
-396 AGQSRKVIEGEQNC
+396 AGESRKVIPGEQSC
-410 AVVLYVS
+410 KVTLYVS
-417 QGCDEFPL
+417 QGVDEFPL
-425 DDYTMEENRAV
+425 DDYSIEEYREV
-436 RLELEERGLQYE
+436 ELALDSRGLNYTVE
-448 IVEQY
+448 EQY
-453 HDTILEGYVISTSPA
+453 HDTIISGDVISTSPA
-468 KGEMVRAGKTDSHSG
+468 AGSSVK
-483 TMAGDKV
+483 AGDTI
-490 TLYVSKGQEIKET
+490 TLYVSLGQEVRNTI
-503 QVPDLVGL
+503 VPNVVGMGEQEAMHTLL
-511 GEADAMRKLLESNL
+511 GNNIS
-525 ALGKVT
+525 LGKVT
-531 YVESELPNGTV
+531 YQQSDLPEGTV
-542 ISQSKNPLTTVPI
+542 ISQSKNPLTEVPI
-555 GSTKIDLT
+555 GSTKIDLV
-563 VSLGKDS
+563 VSAGNGTT

>member
-1 METTERF
+1 MEATQRF

-61 VKRFINE
+61 VRRFINE

-89 DTEKYIVMEN
+89 DDLKYIVMEN

-108 MNRKGVLNIKEALSY
+108 MNRKGVLNVKEALSF

-172 PQQDGQKKKAIGT
+172 TQEEQNKKAIGT

-191 EQAVGKA
+191 EQASGKP

-217 GKLPFNAEKPLSV
+217 GRLPFRSEQLLNV
-230 AMMQVHEKP
+230 AKMQVNEKP
-239 VPPSKL
+239 VPPSKR

-255 LILCAMEKDPEKRYQ
+255 LILCAMEKDPAKRFQ
-270 DAKDMLR
+270 SAKEMLR
-277 AVTQLKNNPHAN
+277 VVTQLKNNPQAN
-289 IKPPRKR
+289 IKLLKHKP
-296 GEKEKEKKKER
+296 EKDKKKRPER
-307 QSHSMLPVIAG
+307 QSRSMLPVIAG
-318 VATAFMISF
+318 VATAFLITF

-333 IFSQLITADEAQ
+333 VFSQLIIGDEDSQAQ
-345 SAKEIE
+345 EIS
-351 VRDFVGMVW
+351 VRDFVGMTW

-365 QELDEKYYTFQI
+365 KDVGEDYYTFEVQ
-377 EYQYSETEE
+377 YQFSETEE
-386 RGTILSQDPP
+386 KGKILSQEPK
-396 AGQSRKVIEGEQNC
+396 AGESRKVIPSEQFC
-410 AVVLYVS
+410 QVTLYVS
-417 QGCDEFPL
+417 QGVDEFKLEDYSIEEYREVELAL
-425 DDYTMEENRAV
+425 DS
-436 RLELEERGLQYE
+436 RGLNYTVE
-448 IVEQY
+448 EQY
-453 HDTILEGYVISTSPA
+453 HDTIISGYVISTSPA
-468 KGEMVRAGKTDSHSG
+468 AGSSVK
-483 TMAGDKV
+483 AGDTI
-490 TLYVSKGQEIKET
+490 TLYVSLGQEVRNTI
-503 QVPDLVGL
+503 VPNVVGMGEREAMHTLL
-511 GEADAMRKLLESNL
+511 GNNIS
-525 ALGKVT
+525 LGKVT
-531 YVESELPNGTV
+531 YQQSDLPEGTV
-542 ISQSKNPLTTVPI
+542 ISQSKNPLTEVPI
-555 GSTKIDLT
+555 GSTKIDLV
-563 VSLGKDS
+563 VSAGNGTT

>member
-1 METTERF
+1 MEATQQF

-61 VKRFINE
+61 VRRFINE

-89 DTEKYIVMEN
+89 DDLKYIVMEN

-108 MNRKGVLNIKEALSY
+108 MNRKGVLNVKEALSF

-172 PQQDGQKKKAIGT
+172 TQEEQNKKAIGT

-191 EQAVGKA
+191 EQASGKP

-217 GKLPFNAEKPLSV
+217 GRLPFRSEQLLNV
-230 AMMQVHEKP
+230 AKMQVNEKP
-239 VPPSKL
+239 VPPSKR

-255 LILCAMEKDPEKRYQ
+255 LILCAMEKDPAKRFQ
-270 DAKDMLR
+270 SAKEMLR
-277 AVTQLKNNPHAN
+277 VVTQLKNNPQAN
-289 IKPPRKR
+289 IKLLKHKP
-296 GEKEKEKKKER
+296 EKDKKKRPER
-307 QSHSMLPVIAG
+307 QSRSMLPVIAG
-318 VATAFMISF
+318 VATAFLITF

-333 IFSQLITADEAQ
+333 VFSQLIIGDEDSQAQ
-345 SAKEIE
+345 EIS
-351 VRDFVGMVW
+351 VRDFVGMTW

-365 QELDEKYYTFQI
+365 KDVGEDYYTFEVQ
-377 EYQYSETEE
+377 YQFSETEE
-386 RGTILSQDPP
+386 KGKILSQEPK
-396 AGQSRKVIEGEQNC
+396 AGESRKVIPGEQSC
-410 AVVLYVS
+410 KVTLYVS
-417 QGCDEFPL
+417 QGVDEFPL
-425 DDYTMEENRAV
+425 DDYSIEEYREV
-436 RLELEERGLQYE
+436 ELALDSRGLNYTVE
-448 IVEQY
+448 EQY
-453 HDTILEGYVISTSPA
+453 HDTIISGYVISTSPA
-468 KGEMVRAGKTDSHSG
+468 AGSSVK
-483 TMAGDKV
+483 AGDTI
-490 TLYVSKGQEIKET
+490 TLYVSLGQEVRNTI
-503 QVPDLVGL
+503 VPNVVGMGEQEAMHTLL
-511 GEADAMRKLLESNL
+511 GNNIS
-525 ALGKVT
+525 LGKVT
-531 YVESELPNGTV
+531 YQQSDLPEGTV
-542 ISQSKNPLTTVPI
+542 ISQSKNPLTEVPI
-555 GSTKIDLT
+555 GSTKIDLV
-563 VSLGKDS
+563 VSAGNSTT

>member
-1 METTERF
+1 MEATQRF

-61 VKRFINE
+61 VRRFINE

-89 DTEKYIVMEN
+89 DDLKYIVMEN

-108 MNRKGVLNIKEALSY
+108 MNRKGVLNVKEALSF

-172 PQQDGQKKKAIGT
+172 TQEEQNKKAIGT

-191 EQAVGKA
+191 EQASGKP

-217 GKLPFNAEKPLSV
+217 GRLPFRSEQLLNV
-230 AMMQVHEKP
+230 AKMQVNEKP
-239 VPPSKL
+239 VPPSKR

-255 LILCAMEKDPEKRYQ
+255 LILCAMEKDPAKRFQ
-270 DAKDMLR
+270 SAKEMLR
-277 AVTQLKNNPHAN
+277 VVTQLKNNPQAN
-289 IKPPRKR
+289 IKLLKHKP
-296 GEKEKEKKKER
+296 EKDKKKRPER
-307 QSHSMLPVIAG
+307 QSRSMLPVIAG
-318 VATAFMISF
+318 VATAFLITF

-333 IFSQLITADEAQ
+333 VFSQLIIGDEDSQAQ
-345 SAKEIE
+345 EIS
-351 VRDFVGMVW
+351 VRDFVGMTW

-365 QELDEKYYTFQI
+365 KDVGEDYYTFEVQ
-377 EYQYSETEE
+377 YQFSETEE
-386 RGTILSQDPP
+386 KGKILSQEPK
-396 AGQSRKVIEGEQNC
+396 AGESRKVIPGEQSC
-410 AVVLYVS
+410 KVTLYVS
-417 QGCDEFPL
+417 QGVDEFPL
-425 DDYTMEENRAV
+425 DDYSIEEYREV
-436 RLELEERGLQYE
+436 ELALDSRGLNYTVE
-448 IVEQY
+448 EQY
-453 HDTILEGYVISTSPA
+453 HDTIISGYVISTSPA
-468 KGEMVRAGKTDSHSG
+468 AGSSVK
-483 TMAGDKV
+483 AGDTI
-490 TLYVSKGQEIKET
+490 TLYVSLGQEVRNTI
-503 QVPDLVGL
+503 VPNVVGMGEQEAMHTLL
-511 GEADAMRKLLESNL
+511 GNNIS
-525 ALGKVT
+525 LGKVT
-531 YVESELPNGTV
+531 YQQSDLPEGTV
-542 ISQSKNPLTTVPI
+542 ISQSKNPLTEVPI
-555 GSTKIDLT
+555 GSTKIYLV
-563 VSLGKDS
+563 VSAGNGTT

>member
-1 METTERF
+1 MEATQRF

-61 VKRFINE
+61 VRRFINE

-89 DTEKYIVMEN
+89 DDLKYIVMEN

-108 MNRKGVLNIKEALSY
+108 MNRKGVLNVKEALSF

-172 PQQDGQKKKAIGT
+172 TQEEQNKKAIGT

-191 EQAVGKA
+191 EQASGKP

-217 GKLPFNAEKPLSV
+217 GRLPFRSEQLLNV
-230 AMMQVHEKP
+230 AKMQVNEKP
-239 VPPSKL
+239 VPPSKR

-255 LILCAMEKDPEKRYQ
+255 LILCAMEKDPAKRFQ
-270 DAKDMLR
+270 SAKEMLR
-277 AVTQLKNNPHAN
+277 VVTQLKNNPQAN
-289 IKPPRKR
+289 IKLLKHKP
-296 GEKEKEKKKER
+296 EKDKKKRPER
-307 QSHSMLPVIAG
+307 QSRSMLPVIAG
-318 VATAFMISF
+318 VATAFLITF

-333 IFSQLITADEAQ
+333 VFSQLIIGDEDSQAQ
-345 SAKEIE
+345 EIS
-351 VRDFVGMVW
+351 VRDFVGMTW

-365 QELDEKYYTFQI
+365 KDVGEDYYTFEVQ
-377 EYQYSETEE
+377 YQFSETEE
-386 RGTILSQDPP
+386 KGKILSQEPK
-396 AGQSRKVIEGEQNC
+396 AGESRKVIPGEQAC
-410 AVVLYVS
+410 KVTLYVS
-417 QGCDEFPL
+417 QGVDEFPL
-425 DDYTMEENRAV
+425 DDYSIEEYREV
-436 RLELEERGLQYE
+436 ELALDSRGLNYTVE
-448 IVEQY
+448 EQY
-453 HDTILEGYVISTSPA
+453 HDTIISGYVISTSPA
-468 KGEMVRAGKTDSHSG
+468 AGSSVK
-483 TMAGDKV
+483 AGDTI
-490 TLYVSKGQEIKET
+490 TLYVSLGQEVRNTI
-503 QVPDLVGL
+503 VPNVVGMGEQEAMHTLL
-511 GEADAMRKLLESNL
+511 GNNIS
-525 ALGKVT
+525 LGKVT
-531 YVESELPNGTV
+531 YQQSDLPEGTV
-542 ISQSKNPLTTVPI
+542 ISQSKNPLTEVPI
-555 GSTKIDLT
+555 GSTKIDLV
-563 VSLGKDS
+563 VSAGNGTT

>member
-1 METTERF
+1 MEATQRF

-61 VKRFINE
+61 VRRFINE

-89 DTEKYIVMEN
+89 DDLKYIVMEN

-108 MNRKGVLNIKEALSY
+108 MNRKGVLNVKEALSF

-172 PQQDGQKKKAIGT
+172 TQEEQNKKAIGT

-191 EQAVGKA
+191 EQASGKP

-217 GKLPFNAEKPLSV
+217 GRLPFRSEQLLNV
-230 AMMQVHEKP
+230 AKMQVNEKP
-239 VPPSKL
+239 VPPSKR

-255 LILCAMEKDPEKRYQ
+255 LILCAMEKDPAKRFQ
-270 DAKDMLR
+270 SAKEMLR
-277 AVTQLKNNPHAN
+277 VVTQLKNNPQAN
-289 IKPPRKR
+289 IKLLKHKP
-296 GEKEKEKKKER
+296 EKDKKKRPER
-307 QSHSMLPVIAG
+307 QSRSMLPVIAG
-318 VATAFMISF
+318 VATAFLITF

-333 IFSQLITADEAQ
+333 VFSQLIIGDEDSQAQ
-345 SAKEIE
+345 EIS
-351 VRDFVGMVW
+351 VRDFVGMTW

-365 QELDEKYYTFQI
+365 KDVGEDYYTFEVQ
-377 EYQYSETEE
+377 YQFSETEE
-386 RGTILSQDPP
+386 KGKILSQEPK
-396 AGQSRKVIEGEQNC
+396 AGESRKVIPGEQFC
-410 AVVLYVS
+410 QVTLYVS
-417 QGCDEFPL
+417 QGVDEFKLEDYSIEEYREVELAL
-425 DDYTMEENRAV
+425 DS
-436 RLELEERGLQYE
+436 RGLNYTVE
-448 IVEQY
+448 EQY
-453 HDTILEGYVISTSPA
+453 HDTIISGYVISTSPA
-468 KGEMVRAGKTDSHSG
+468 AGSSVK
-483 TMAGDKV
+483 AGDTI
-490 TLYVSKGQEIKET
+490 TLYVSLGQEVRNTI
-503 QVPDLVGL
+503 VPNVVGMGEQEAMHTLL
-511 GEADAMRKLLESNL
+511 GNNIS
-525 ALGKVT
+525 LGKVT
-531 YVESELPNGTV
+531 YQQSDLPEGTV
-542 ISQSKNPLTTVPI
+542 ISQSKNPLTEVPI
-555 GSTKIDLT
+555 GSTKIDLV
-563 VSLGKDS
+563 VSAGNGTT

>member
-1 METTERF
+1 MEATQRF

-61 VKRFINE
+61 VRRFINE

-89 DTEKYIVMEN
+89 DDLKYIVMEN

-108 MNRKGVLNIKEALSY
+108 MNRKGVLNVKEALSF

-172 PQQDGQKKKAIGT
+172 TQEEQNKKAIGT

-191 EQAVGKA
+191 EQASGKP

-217 GKLPFNAEKPLSV
+217 GRLPFRSEQLLNV
-230 AMMQVHEKP
+230 AKMQVNEKP
-239 VPPSKL
+239 VPPSKR

-255 LILCAMEKDPEKRYQ
+255 LILCAMEKDPAKRFQ
-270 DAKDMLR
+270 SAKEMLR
-277 AVTQLKNNPHAN
+277 VVTQLKNNPQAN
-289 IKPPRKR
+289 IKLLKHKP
-296 GEKEKEKKKER
+296 EKDKKKRPER
-307 QSHSMLPVIAG
+307 QSRSMLPVIAG
-318 VATAFMISF
+318 VATAFLITF

-333 IFSQLITADEAQ
+333 VFSQLIIGDEDSPAQ
-345 SAKEIE
+345 EIS
-351 VRDFVGMVW
+351 VRDFVGMTW

-365 QELDEKYYTFQI
+365 KDVGEDYYTFEVQ
-377 EYQYSETEE
+377 YQFSETEE
-386 RGTILSQDPP
+386 KGKILSQEPK
-396 AGQSRKVIEGEQNC
+396 AGESRKVIPGEQSC
-410 AVVLYVS
+410 KVTLYVS
-417 QGCDEFPL
+417 QGVDEFPL
-425 DDYTMEENRAV
+425 DDYSIEEYREV
-436 RLELEERGLQYE
+436 ELALDSRGLNYTVE
-448 IVEQY
+448 EQY
-453 HDTILEGYVISTSPA
+453 HDTIISGYVISTSPA
-468 KGEMVRAGKTDSHSG
+468 AGSSVK
-483 TMAGDKV
+483 AGDTI
-490 TLYVSKGQEIKET
+490 TLYVSLGQEVRNTI
-503 QVPDLVGL
+503 VPNVVGMSEQEAMHTLL
-511 GEADAMRKLLESNL
+511 GNNIS
-525 ALGKVT
+525 LGKVT
-531 YVESELPNGTV
+531 YQQSDLPEGTV
-542 ISQSKNPLTTVPI
+542 ISQSKNPLTEVPI
-555 GSTKIDLT
+555 GSTKIDLV
-563 VSLGKDS
+563 VSAGNSTT

>member
-1 METTERF
+1 MEATEGF

-61 VKRFINE
+61 VRRFINE

-89 DTEKYIVMEN
+89 DDLKYIVMEN

-108 MNRKGVLNIKEALSY
+108 MNRKGVLNVKEALSF

-172 PQQDGQKKKAIGT
+172 TQEEQNKKAIGT

-191 EQAVGKA
+191 EQASGKP

-217 GKLPFNAEKPLSV
+217 GRLPFRSEQLLNV
-230 AMMQVHEKP
+230 AKMQVNEKP
-239 VPPSKL
+239 VPPSKR

-255 LILCAMEKDPEKRYQ
+255 LILCAMEKDPAKRFQ
-270 DAKDMLR
+270 SAKEMLR
-277 AVTQLKNNPHAN
+277 VVTQLKNNPQAN
-289 IKPPRKR
+289 IKLLKHKP
-296 GEKEKEKKKER
+296 EKDKKKRPER
-307 QSHSMLPVIAG
+307 QSRSMLPVIAG
-318 VATAFMISF
+318 VATAFLITF

-333 IFSQLITADEAQ
+333 VFSQLIIGDEDSQAQ
-345 SAKEIE
+345 EIS
-351 VRDFVGMVW
+351 VRDFVGMTW

-365 QELDEKYYTFQI
+365 KDVGEDYYTFEVQ
-377 EYQYSETEE
+377 YQFSETEE
-386 RGTILSQDPP
+386 KGKILSQEPK
-396 AGQSRKVIEGEQNC
+396 AGESRKVIPGEQSC
-410 AVVLYVS
+410 KVTLYVS
-417 QGCDEFPL
+417 QGVDEFPL
-425 DDYTMEENRAV
+425 DDYSIEEYREV
-436 RLELEERGLQYE
+436 ELALDSRGLNYTVE
-448 IVEQY
+448 EQY
-453 HDTILEGYVISTSPA
+453 HDTIISGYVISTSPA
-468 KGEMVRAGKTDSHSG
+468 AGSSVK
-483 TMAGDKV
+483 AGDTI
-490 TLYVSKGQEIKET
+490 TLYVSLGQEVRNTI
-503 QVPDLVGL
+503 VPNVVGMGEQEAMHTLL
-511 GEADAMRKLLESNL
+511 GNNIS
-525 ALGKVT
+525 LGKVT
-531 YVESELPNGTV
+531 YQQSDLPEGTV
-542 ISQSKNPLTTVPI
+542 ISQSKNPLTEVPI
-555 GSTKIDLT
+555 GSTKIDLV
-563 VSLGKDS
+563 VSAGNGTT

>member
-1 METTERF
+1 MEATQRF

-61 VKRFINE
+61 VRRFINE

-89 DTEKYIVMEN
+89 DDLKYIVMEN

-108 MNRKGVLNIKEALSY
+108 MNRKGVLNVKEALSF

-128 MALEHAHSKGIIH
+128 VALEHAHSKGIIH

-172 PQQDGQKKKAIGT
+172 TQEEQNKKAIGT

-191 EQAVGKA
+191 EQASGKP

-217 GKLPFNAEKPLSV
+217 GRLPFRSEQLLNV
-230 AMMQVHEKP
+230 AKMQVNEKP
-239 VPPSKL
+239 VPPSKR

-255 LILCAMEKDPEKRYQ
+255 LILCAMEKDPAKRFQ
-270 DAKDMLR
+270 SAKEMLR
-277 AVTQLKNNPHAN
+277 VVTQLKNNPQAN
-289 IKPPRKR
+289 IKLLKHKP
-296 GEKEKEKKKER
+296 EKDKKKRPER
-307 QSHSMLPVIAG
+307 QSRSMLPVIAG
-318 VATAFMISF
+318 VATAFLITF

-333 IFSQLITADEAQ
+333 VFSQLIIGDEDSQAQ
-345 SAKEIE
+345 EIS
-351 VRDFVGMVW
+351 VRDFVGMTW

-365 QELDEKYYTFQI
+365 KDVGEDYYTFEVQ
-377 EYQYSETEE
+377 YQFSETEE
-386 RGTILSQDPP
+386 KGKILSQEPK
-396 AGQSRKVIEGEQNC
+396 AGESRKVIPGEQSC
-410 AVVLYVS
+410 KVTLYVS
-417 QGCDEFPL
+417 QGVDEFPL
-425 DDYTMEENRAV
+425 DDYSIEEYREV
-436 RLELEERGLQYE
+436 ELALDSRGLNYTVE
-448 IVEQY
+448 EQY
-453 HDTILEGYVISTSPA
+453 HDTIISGYVISTSPA
-468 KGEMVRAGKTDSHSG
+468 AGSSVK
-483 TMAGDKV
+483 AGDTI
-490 TLYVSKGQEIKET
+490 TLYVSLGQEVRNTI
-503 QVPDLVGL
+503 VPNVVGMGEQEAMHTLL
-511 GEADAMRKLLESNL
+511 GNNIS
-525 ALGKVT
+525 LGKVT
-531 YVESELPNGTV
+531 YQQSDLPEGTV
-542 ISQSKNPLTTVPI
+542 ISQSKNPLTEVPI
-555 GSTKIDLT
+555 GSTKIDLV
-563 VSLGKDS
+563 VSAGNGTT

>member
-1 METTERF
+1 MEATQRF

-61 VKRFINE
+61 VRRFINE

-89 DTEKYIVMEN
+89 DDLKYIVMEN

-108 MNRKGVLNIKEALSY
+108 MNRKGVLNVKEALSF

-172 PQQDGQKKKAIGT
+172 TQEEQNKKAIGT

-191 EQAVGKA
+191 EQASGKP

-217 GKLPFNAEKPLSV
+217 GRLPFRSEQLLNV
-230 AMMQVHEKP
+230 AKMQVNEKP
-239 VPPSKL
+239 VPPSKR

-255 LILCAMEKDPEKRYQ
+255 LILCAMEKDPAKRFQ
-270 DAKDMLR
+270 SAKEMLR
-277 AVTQLKNNPHAN
+277 VVTQLKNNPQAN
-289 IKPPRKR
+289 IKLLKHKP
-296 GEKEKEKKKER
+296 EKDKKKRPER
-307 QSHSMLPVIAG
+307 QSRSMLPVIAG
-318 VATAFMISF
+318 VATAFLITF

-333 IFSQLITADEAQ
+333 VFSQLIIGNEDSQAQ
-345 SAKEIE
+345 EIS
-351 VRDFVGMVW
+351 VRDFVGMTW

-365 QELDEKYYTFQI
+365 KDVGEDYYTFEVQ
-377 EYQYSETEE
+377 YQFSETEE
-386 RGTILSQDPP
+386 KGKILSQEPK
-396 AGQSRKVIEGEQNC
+396 AGESRKVIPGEQSC
-410 AVVLYVS
+410 KVTLYVS
-417 QGCDEFPL
+417 QGVDEFPL
-425 DDYTMEENRAV
+425 DDYSIEEYREV
-436 RLELEERGLQYE
+436 ELALDSRGLNYTVE
-448 IVEQY
+448 EQY
-453 HDTILEGYVISTSPA
+453 HDTIISGYVISTSPA
-468 KGEMVRAGKTDSHSG
+468 AGSSVK
-483 TMAGDKV
+483 AGDTI
-490 TLYVSKGQEIKET
+490 TLYVSLGQEVRNTI
-503 QVPDLVGL
+503 VPDVVGMGEREAMHTLL
-511 GEADAMRKLLESNL
+511 GNNIS
-525 ALGKVT
+525 LGKVT
-531 YVESELPNGTV
+531 YQQSDLPEGTV
-542 ISQSKNPLTTVPI
+542 ISQSKNPLTEVPI
-555 GSTKIDLT
+555 GSTKIDLV
-563 VSLGKDS
+563 VSAGNGTT

>member
-1 METTERF
+1 MEATQRF

-61 VKRFINE
+61 VRRFINE

-89 DTEKYIVMEN
+89 DDLKYIVMEN

-108 MNRKGVLNIKEALSY
+108 MNRKGVLNVKEALSF

-172 PQQDGQKKKAIGT
+172 TQEEQNKKAIGT

-191 EQAVGKA
+191 EQASGKP

-217 GKLPFNAEKPLSV
+217 GRLPFRSEQLLNV
-230 AMMQVHEKP
+230 AKMQVNEKP
-239 VPPSKL
+239 VPPSKR

-255 LILCAMEKDPEKRYQ
+255 LILCAMEKDPAKRFQ
-270 DAKDMLR
+270 SAKEMLR
-277 AVTQLKNNPHAN
+277 VVTQLKNNPQAN
-289 IKPPRKR
+289 IKLLKHKP
-296 GEKEKEKKKER
+296 EKDKKKRPER
-307 QSHSMLPVIAG
+307 QSRSMLPVIAG
-318 VATAFMISF
+318 VATAFLITF

-333 IFSQLITADEAQ
+333 VFSQLIIGDEDSQAQ
-345 SAKEIE
+345 EIS
-351 VRDFVGMVW
+351 VRDFVGMTW

-365 QELDEKYYTFQI
+365 KDVEEDYYTFEVQ
-377 EYQYSETEE
+377 YQFSETEE
-386 RGTILSQDPP
+386 KGKILSQEPK
-396 AGQSRKVIEGEQNC
+396 AGESRKVIPGEQSC
-410 AVVLYVS
+410 KVTLYVS
-417 QGCDEFPL
+417 QGVDEFPL
-425 DDYTMEENRAV
+425 DDYSIEEYREV
-436 RLELEERGLQYE
+436 ELALDSRGLNYTVE
-448 IVEQY
+448 EQY
-453 HDTILEGYVISTSPA
+453 HDTIISGYVISTSPA
-468 KGEMVRAGKTDSHSG
+468 AGSSVK
-483 TMAGDKV
+483 AGDTI
-490 TLYVSKGQEIKET
+490 TLYVSLGQEVRNTI
-503 QVPDLVGL
+503 VPNVVGMGEQEAMHTLL
-511 GEADAMRKLLESNL
+511 GNNIS
-525 ALGKVT
+525 LGKVT
-531 YVESELPNGTV
+531 YQQSDLPEGTV
-542 ISQSKNPLTTVPI
+542 ISQSKNPLTEVPI
-555 GSTKIDLT
+555 GSTKIDLV
-563 VSLGKDS
+563 VSAGNGTT

>member
-1 METTERF
+1 MEATQRF

-61 VKRFINE
+61 VRRFINE

-89 DTEKYIVMEN
+89 DDLKYIVMEN

-108 MNRKGVLNIKEALSY
+108 MNRKGVLNVKEALSF

-172 PQQDGQKKKAIGT
+172 TQEEQNKKAIGT

-191 EQAVGKA
+191 EQASGKP

-217 GKLPFNAEKPLSV
+217 GRLPFRSEQLLNV
-230 AMMQVHEKP
+230 AKMQVNEKP
-239 VPPSKL
+239 VPPSKR
-245 NAAVPKGVEQ
+245 NTAVPKGVEQ
-255 LILCAMEKDPEKRYQ
+255 LILCAMEKDPAKRFQ
-270 DAKDMLR
+270 SAKEMLR
-277 AVTQLKNNPHAN
+277 VVTQLKNNPQAN
-289 IKPPRKR
+289 IKLLKHKP
-296 GEKEKEKKKER
+296 EKDKKKRPER
-307 QSHSMLPVIAG
+307 QSRSMLPVIAG
-318 VATAFMISF
+318 VATAFLITF

-333 IFSQLITADEAQ
+333 VFSQLIIGDEDSQAQ
-345 SAKEIE
+345 EIS
-351 VRDFVGMVW
+351 VRDFVGMTW
-360 SDTFA
+360 SDAFA
-365 QELDEKYYTFQI
+365 QDVGEDYYTFEVQ
-377 EYQYSETEE
+377 YQFSETEE
-386 RGTILSQDPP
+386 KGKILSQEPK
-396 AGQSRKVIEGEQNC
+396 AGESRKVIPGEQSC
-410 AVVLYVS
+410 KVTLYVS
-417 QGCDEFPL
+417 QGVDEFPL
-425 DDYTMEENRAV
+425 DDYSIEEYREV
-436 RLELEERGLQYE
+436 ELALDSRGLNYTVE
-448 IVEQY
+448 EQY
-453 HDTILEGYVISTSPA
+453 HDTIISGYVISTSPA
-468 KGEMVRAGKTDSHSG
+468 AGSSVK
-483 TMAGDKV
+483 AGDTI
-490 TLYVSKGQEIKET
+490 TLYVSLGQEVRNTI
-503 QVPDLVGL
+503 VPNVVGMGEQEAMHTLL
-511 GEADAMRKLLESNL
+511 GNNIS
-525 ALGKVT
+525 LGKVT
-531 YVESELPNGTV
+531 YQQSDLPEGTV
-542 ISQSKNPLTTVPI
+542 ISQSKNPLTEVPI
-555 GSTKIDLT
+555 GSTKIDLV
-563 VSLGKDS
+563 VSAGNSTT

>member
-1 METTERF
+1 MEATQRF
-8 EKYVGQVFDGRYRI
+8 EKYVGQDFDGRYRI

-61 VKRFINE
+61 VRRFINE

-89 DTEKYIVMEN
+89 DDLKYIVMEN

-108 MNRKGVLNIKEALSY
+108 MNRKGVLNVKEALSF

-172 PQQDGQKKKAIGT
+172 TQEEQNKKAIGT

-191 EQAVGKA
+191 EQASGKP

-217 GKLPFNAEKPLSV
+217 GRLPFRSEQLLNV
-230 AMMQVHEKP
+230 AKMQVNEKP
-239 VPPSKL
+239 VPPSKR

-255 LILCAMEKDPEKRYQ
+255 LILCAMEKDPAKRFQ
-270 DAKDMLR
+270 SAKEMLR
-277 AVTQLKNNPHAN
+277 VVTQLKNNPQAN
-289 IKPPRKR
+289 IKLLKHKP
-296 GEKEKEKKKER
+296 EKDKKKRPER
-307 QSHSMLPVIAG
+307 QSRSMLPVIAG
-318 VATAFMISF
+318 VATAFLITF

-333 IFSQLITADEAQ
+333 VFSQLIIGDEDSQAQ
-345 SAKEIE
+345 EIS
-351 VRDFVGMVW
+351 VRDFVGMTW

-365 QELDEKYYTFQI
+365 KDVGEDYYTFEVQ
-377 EYQYSETEE
+377 YQFSETEE
-386 RGTILSQDPP
+386 KGKILSQEPK
-396 AGQSRKVIEGEQNC
+396 AGESRKVIPGEQSC
-410 AVVLYVS
+410 KVTLYVS
-417 QGCDEFPL
+417 QGVDEFPL
-425 DDYTMEENRAV
+425 DDYSIEEYREV
-436 RLELEERGLQYE
+436 ELALDSRGLNYTVE
-448 IVEQY
+448 EQY
-453 HDTILEGYVISTSPA
+453 HDTIISGYVISTSPA
-468 KGEMVRAGKTDSHSG
+468 AGSSVK
-483 TMAGDKV
+483 AGDTI
-490 TLYVSKGQEIKET
+490 TLYVSLGQEVRNTI
-503 QVPDLVGL
+503 VPNVVGMGEREAMHTLL
-511 GEADAMRKLLESNL
+511 GNNIS
-525 ALGKVT
+525 LGKVT
-531 YVESELPNGTV
+531 YQQSDLPEGTV
-542 ISQSKNPLTTVPI
+542 ISQSKNPLTEVPI
-555 GSTKIDLT
+555 GSTKIDLV
-563 VSLGKDS
+563 VSAGNGTT

>member
-1 METTERF
+1 MEATQRF

-61 VKRFINE
+61 VRRFINE

-89 DTEKYIVMEN
+89 DDLKYIVMEN

-108 MNRKGVLNIKEALSY
+108 MNRKGVLNVKEALSF

-172 PQQDGQKKKAIGT
+172 TQEEQNKKAIGT

-191 EQAVGKA
+191 EQASGKP

-217 GKLPFNAEKPLSV
+217 GRLPFRSEQLLNV
-230 AMMQVHEKP
+230 AKMQVNEKP
-239 VPPSKL
+239 VPPSKR

-255 LILCAMEKDPEKRYQ
+255 LILCAMEKDPAKRFQ
-270 DAKDMLR
+270 SAKEMLR
-277 AVTQLKNNPHAN
+277 VVTQLKNNPQAN
-289 IKPPRKR
+289 IKLLKHKP
-296 GEKEKEKKKER
+296 EKDKKKRPER

-318 VATAFMISF
+318 VATAFLITF

-333 IFSQLITADEAQ
+333 VFSQLIIGDEDSQAQ
-345 SAKEIE
+345 EIS
-351 VRDFVGMVW
+351 VRDFVGMTW

-365 QELDEKYYTFQI
+365 KDVGEDYYTFEVQ
-377 EYQYSETEE
+377 YQFSETEE
-386 RGTILSQDPP
+386 KGKILSQEPK
-396 AGQSRKVIEGEQNC
+396 AGESRKVIPGEQFC
-410 AVVLYVS
+410 QVTLYVS
-417 QGCDEFPL
+417 QGVDEFKLEDYSIEEYREVELAL
-425 DDYTMEENRAV
+425 DS
-436 RLELEERGLQYE
+436 RGLNYTVE
-448 IVEQY
+448 EQY
-453 HDTILEGYVISTSPA
+453 HDTIISGYVISTSPA
-468 KGEMVRAGKTDSHSG
+468 AGSSVK
-483 TMAGDKV
+483 AGDTI
-490 TLYVSKGQEIKET
+490 TLYVSLGQEVRNTI
-503 QVPDLVGL
+503 VPNVVGMGEREAMHTLL
-511 GEADAMRKLLESNL
+511 GNNIS
-525 ALGKVT
+525 LGKVT
-531 YVESELPNGTV
+531 YQQSDLPEGTV
-542 ISQSKNPLTTVPI
+542 ISQSKNPLTEVPI
-555 GSTKIDLT
+555 GSTKIDLV
-563 VSLGKDS
+563 VSAGNGTT

>member
-1 METTERF
+1 MEATQRF

-61 VKRFINE
+61 VRRFINE

-89 DTEKYIVMEN
+89 DDLKYIVMEN

-108 MNRKGVLNIKEALSY
+108 MNRKGVLNVKEALSF

-172 PQQDGQKKKAIGT
+172 TQEEQNKKAIGT

-191 EQAVGKA
+191 EQASGKP

-217 GKLPFNAEKPLSV
+217 GRLPFRSEQLLNV
-230 AMMQVHEKP
+230 AKMQVNEKP
-239 VPPSKL
+239 VPPSKR

-255 LILCAMEKDPEKRYQ
+255 LILCAMEKDPAKRFQ
-270 DAKDMLR
+270 SAKEMLR
-277 AVTQLKNNPHAN
+277 VVTQLKNNPQAN
-289 IKPPRKR
+289 IKLLKHKP
-296 GEKEKEKKKER
+296 EKDKKKRPER
-307 QSHSMLPVIAG
+307 QSRSMLPVIAG
-318 VATAFMISF
+318 VATAFLITF

-333 IFSQLITADEAQ
+333 VFSQLIIGDEDSQAQ
-345 SAKEIE
+345 EIS
-351 VRDFVGMVW
+351 VRDFVGMTW

-365 QELDEKYYTFQI
+365 KDVGEDYYTFEVQ
-377 EYQYSETEE
+377 YQFSETEE
-386 RGTILSQDPP
+386 KGKILSQEPK
-396 AGQSRKVIEGEQNC
+396 AGESRKVIPGEQSC
-410 AVVLYVS
+410 QVTLYVS
-417 QGCDEFPL
+417 QGVDEFPL
-425 DDYTMEENRAV
+425 DDYSIEEYREV
-436 RLELEERGLQYE
+436 ELALDSRGLNYTVE
-448 IVEQY
+448 EQY
-453 HDTILEGYVISTSPA
+453 HDTIISGYVISTSPA
-468 KGEMVRAGKTDSHSG
+468 AGSSVK
-483 TMAGDKV
+483 AGDTI
-490 TLYVSKGQEIKET
+490 TLYVSLGQEVRNTI
-503 QVPDLVGL
+503 VPNVVGMGEQEAMHTLL
-511 GEADAMRKLLESNL
+511 GNNIS
-525 ALGKVT
+525 LGKVT
-531 YVESELPNGTV
+531 YQQSDLPEGTV
-542 ISQSKNPLTTVPI
+542 ISQSKNPLTEVPI
-555 GSTKIDLT
+555 GSTKIDLV
-563 VSLGKDS
+563 VSAGNGTT